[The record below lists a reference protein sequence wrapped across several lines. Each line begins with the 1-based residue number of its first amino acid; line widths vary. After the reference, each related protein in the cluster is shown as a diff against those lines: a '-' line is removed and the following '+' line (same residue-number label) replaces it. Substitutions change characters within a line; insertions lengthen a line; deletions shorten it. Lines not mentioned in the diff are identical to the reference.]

1 MGRAAFRPFSKRFD
15 EAVRSRTLRVSI
27 PRRLRRRL
35 WLIMREHN
43 PTYSYQPDPSDR
55 WVEQTTTL
63 AELPAQLLKLYGAEK
78 LEAYVGD
85 ERQAVD
91 LEGFV
96 MGAYPPHVLDVVE
109 LFAHG
114 PLDLPPENWASCS

>member
-1 MGRAAFRPFSKRFD
+1 M
-15 EAVRSRTLRVSI
+15 
-27 PRRLRRRL
+27 
-35 WLIMREHN
+35 IMREHN